1 MQNSKVGH
9 HNISLLGPPSG
20 NTDTSR
26 PDTKTLSGETI
37 EDLDLDKLAAEFTAG
52 GSRLSYIKEVLFTL
66 VIDPEVLTYRQD
78 ILEDLLGNPSLEA
91 EFEEL
96 KPLFDGLYNFRSK
109 GDEDQLL
116 YEVTRRLGELE
127 TYIEIIEA
135 IHRLLEKHKTEITS
149 AGLQALRSMTAHIL
163 EERVIRNLKQELPEL
178 LKNVRS
184 IKSVSIGVNLDHR
197 LRPVEAT
204 LLSIN
209 KKVYDG
215 TSGSLMQKLFN
226 LKNPKNEWRGIA
238 GLHSVPDSLD
248 GRTAMD
254 SDNSSS
260 SVHPLM
266 VPLFRDLAGV
276 LNKVCRPIAEA
287 LRKYAAVN
295 TAVLFSLSRELSYY
309 VGAVRYFQRLIAEG
323 FPVSRPRISA
333 GENQDFT
340 IRELYN
346 PNLAARLINGDTAA
360 GSSDGNGRKP
370 APERIVFNDIAFEGE
385 KRIFVLT
392 GPNRGGKTTYMQ
404 AVGMTQVLAQAGLFV
419 PGSEAVI
426 SPVEDI
432 HTHFPKK
439 ERPELNAGRFGEEA
453 QRLSTL
459 FADASPRDLI
469 LLNESLSNTS
479 HSESLYLCRDLIR
492 IFLLLGARTIFATHL
507 HELAAE
513 LDDLNR
519 ESNGT
524 SKAVSL
530 VSLIKDGTGE
540 SAEVEFRRTF
550 KIVEG
555 PPAGSSY
562 AKEIAAH
569 YGITFEQLNNKLR
582 ERDII

>member
-1 MQNSKVGH
+1 MQNSNGGDH
-9 HNISLLGPPSG
+9 TISLLHPSPSG
-20 NTDTSR
+20 TAA
-26 PDTKTLSGETI
+26 KMVSGETI
-37 EDLDLDKLAAEFTAG
+37 EDLDLDKLAAEFTDR
-52 GSRLSYIKEVLFTL
+52 GSRLSYIKEILFTL
-66 VIDPEVLTYRQD
+66 ETDPEVLSHRQD
-78 ILEDLLGNPSLEA
+78 ILEDLLDNPSLEA
-91 EFEEL
+91 GFKKL
-96 KPLFDGLYNFRSK
+96 KPLFDGLYNFRSG

-127 TYIEIIEA
+127 TYIKIIEA
-135 IHRLLEKHKTEITS
+135 VHELLEKHKTEIKS
-149 AGLQALRSMTAHIL
+149 AGLHALLAMTAAIL
-163 EERVIRNLKQELPEL
+163 NERIIRNLKQELPEL

-215 TSGSLMQKLFN
+215 ASGSLMQKLFN
-226 LKNPKNEWRGIA
+226 IKSPKNEWKGIA
-238 GLHSVPDSLD
+238 NLHRVPDSLN
-248 GRTAMD
+248 GRSAID
-254 SDNSSS
+254 SDNSSA

-266 VPLFRDLAGV
+266 VPLFRDLAEV
-276 LNKVCRPIAEA
+276 LNKVCRPVADA

-295 TAVLFSLSRELSYY
+295 TAVLFSLSREITFYL
-309 VGAVRYFQRLIAEG
+309 GAVHYFRKLITEG
-323 FPVSRPRISA
+323 FPVCRPRISA
-333 GENQDFT
+333 AAKREFT
-340 IRELYN
+340 IRKLYN
-346 PNLAARLINGDTAA
+346 PNLAVRLINGDAA
-360 GSSDGNGRKP
+360 PGSSDGNGRKP
-370 APERIVFNDIAFEGE
+370 AAEKIVFNDSAFEGD

-419 PGSEAVI
+419 PGRDAAI

-439 ERPELNAGRFGEEA
+439 EQPDLDAGRFGEEA
-453 QRLSTL
+453 QRLSAL
-459 FADASPRDLI
+459 FAEASSRDLI

-513 LDDLNR
+513 LEELNR
-519 ESNGT
+519 RSSGESR
-524 SKAVSL
+524 AVSL
-530 VSLIKDGTGE
+530 VSLIKDGGDDRDE
-540 SAEVEFRRTF
+540 AEFRRTF

-562 AKEIAAH
+562 AREIAAH
-569 YGITFEQLNNKLR
+569 YGITFEQLNEKLKQR
-582 ERDII
+582 GSI